1 MSKFFYLLILHTI
14 HLSSCIRV
22 TNDIADAVNEY
33 VKDLSPAQ
41 ITEKI
46 EYHYKLLGLMNS
58 TGEWVHFYFNTY
70 PNGFSLFPRYD

>member
-1 MSKFFYLLILHTI
+1 MSKFLYLLTLTV
-14 HLSSCIRV
+14 HLSSCTLV
-22 TNDIADAVNEY
+22 TDEIADTVNEY

-58 TGEWVHFYFNTY
+58 TGEWVHYYFYTY
-70 PNGFSLFPRYD
+70 PNGINLFPR

>member
-1 MSKFFYLLILHTI
+1 MSKFFYLLTLTV
-14 HLSSCIRV
+14 HLSSCTLV
-22 TNDIADAVNEY
+22 TDEIADTVNEY

-58 TGEWVHFYFNTY
+58 TGEWVHYYFYTY
-70 PNGFSLFPRYD
+70 PNGINLFPR

>member
-1 MSKFFYLLILHTI
+1 MSKFFYLLTLTV
-14 HLSSCIRV
+14 HLSSCTLV
-22 TNDIADAVNEY
+22 TDEIADTVNEY

-70 PNGFSLFPRYD
+70 PNGLTLFPRYD

>member
-1 MSKFFYLLILHTI
+1 MSKFFYLLTLTV
-14 HLSSCIRV
+14 HLSSCTLV
-22 TNDIADAVNEY
+22 TDEIADTVNEY

>member
-1 MSKFFYLLILHTI
+1 M
-14 HLSSCIRV
+14 

-46 EYHYKLLGLMNS
+46 EYDYKLLGLMNS
-58 TGEWVHFYFNTY
+58 TGEWMHFYFNTY
-70 PNGFSLFPRYD
+70 PNGFTLFPRSYD

>member
-1 MSKFFYLLILHTI
+1 MSKFFYLLTLTV
-14 HLSSCIRV
+14 HLSSCTLV
-22 TNDIADAVNEY
+22 TDDIADTVNEY

-58 TGEWVHFYFNTY
+58 TGEWVHYYFYTY
-70 PNGFSLFPRYD
+70 PNGINLFPR